1 MNDACS
7 SDRVPVALPLTSID
21 RYVNKACDTSRCLNE
36 ADDVYYAGHVVESA
50 VKTVHDCVFTFLA
63 FVLQTTALGSAPH
76 EVRITVKMSEVD
88 QASCSCKAGNYKCK
102 HIVAVLLH
110 INPERTFEQLSST
123 DQDEPRIMIDLFCA
137 KKVKIKEVPQLQG
150 NILQRLLKN
159 VGHRSAA
166 KMHLEP
172 AVETAMKTS
181 MDPDTVSEPA
191 PRDLTLMGCLDELRR
206 LAGSRDSG
214 LPLDEVLKHL
224 HESKS
229 SKDLKDIELATRDQ
243 AKSGLWM
250 RTRVGMITAF
260 FSYSVF
266 TRVKTLQTKMGPHDL
281 RPLLRKLMRQTY
293 VRTPA
298 MSRESALE
306 GPAKECYKTK
316 QAQHQNL
323 VLSQCGLYNMQ
334 GRPYIGASPDALVEC
349 QCCEK
354 RVLEAKC
361 PESMVKFLG
370 EITEKSVGD
379 MPSMKL
385 KHTTTVFCQVQVQM
399 GLTGCNHADLFV
411 YIEEQQ
417 NECIRVEFDE
427 DYFNDVVERAS
438 CRASTFHLIFC
449 VIT

>member
-7 SDRVPVALPLTSID
+7 SDRVPVALPLTSIN
-21 RYVNKACDTSRCLNE
+21 RYVNKACETSRCLNE
-36 ADDVYYAGHVVESA
+36 AEDVYYAGHVIECAVE
-50 VKTVHDCVFTFLA
+50 TVHDCRFTFLA
-63 FVLQTTALGSAPH
+63 FVLQTTAIGSAPH

-110 INPERTFEQLSST
+110 INAERTFEQLSST
-123 DQDEPRIMIDLFCA
+123 DQPQKWGKAQKEHIKEKYEPRMVIDLPCA
-137 KKVKIKEVPQLQG
+137 KKVKIKEVRQLQG
-150 NILQRLLKN
+150 DILQRLLKN

-172 AVETAMKTS
+172 AVETAMETS

-224 HESKS
+224 HESES
-229 SKDLKDIELATRDQ
+229 SKDLEDIELATRDQ

-250 RTRVGMITAF
+250 RHRVGMITASV
-260 FSYSVF
+260 SYSVF

-298 MSRESALE
+298 MSRGSALE

-323 VLSQCGLYNMQ
+323 VLSQCGLYIMQ

-354 RVLEAKC
+354 RVLEVKC

-399 GLTGCNHADLFV
+399 GPAGCGWLLTVRYNYH
-411 YIEEQQ
+411 YSYS
-417 NECIRVEFDE
+417 
-427 DYFNDVVERAS
+427 YFYYYYYYYYY
-438 CRASTFHLIFC
+438 
-449 VIT
+449 